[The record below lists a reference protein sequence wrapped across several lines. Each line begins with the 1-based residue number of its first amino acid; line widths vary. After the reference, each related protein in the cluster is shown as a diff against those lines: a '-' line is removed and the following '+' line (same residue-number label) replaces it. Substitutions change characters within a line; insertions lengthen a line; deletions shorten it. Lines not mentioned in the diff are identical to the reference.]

1 MARFLDDYG
10 VSEQEVSS
18 RLQQAAFLLAGA
30 EATEAA
36 PLIRQSLC
44 EQPAYFSQP
53 FAIAYEDDN
62 FLICNKAFDTQI
74 AHGVSQKPRWRGE
87 KTLVEWAQ
95 STSSDPALLKPCHQ
109 LDFATSGLLVLAK
122 NGDALSAGSR
132 AFDSS
137 AGGST
142 SVRKEYTAI
151 VLGWPE
157 WSATTWSGDLEADPA
172 SEFKMRVAGA
182 DATASDSRVVD
193 ADVAAT
199 WGPSRMPPAPSWAAA
214 PSRAAASAPKAAV
227 TDVIVEQ
234 RGTCLLKGPLF
245 GERISRVRLLPQTGR
260 RHQLRVTLAALGH
273 PIVGDV
279 SYAGDVSSYRLML
292 HAQALTVQT
301 DPAADSTSSS
311 HPEAGVET
319 RGAGTGRRAR
329 ARQRRRSEGGDA
341 HSRWAQV
348 LRPLNGRRI
357 EFDDRFMQVLVL

>member
-1 MARFLDDYG
+1 MCDTYVGLSNTG
-10 VSEQEVSS
+10 PWS
-18 RLQQAAFLLAGA
+18 RSTKMSQQ
-30 EATEAA
+30 
-36 PLIRQSLC
+36 S
-44 EQPAYFSQP
+44 
-53 FAIAYEDDN
+53 
-62 FLICNKAFDTQI
+62 
-74 AHGVSQKPRWRGE
+74 
-87 KTLVEWAQ
+87 
-95 STSSDPALLKPCHQ
+95 
-109 LDFATSGLLVLAK
+109 
-122 NGDALSAGSR
+122 
-132 AFDSS
+132 
-137 AGGST
+137 
-142 SVRKEYTAI
+142 
-151 VLGWPE
+151 
-157 WSATTWSGDLEADPA
+157 
-172 SEFKMRVAGA
+172 
-182 DATASDSRVVD
+182 
-193 ADVAAT
+193 
-199 WGPSRMPPAPSWAAA
+199 
-214 PSRAAASAPKAAV
+214 